1 MLKSED
7 LLHQIKD
14 YKPQTDIS
22 RMKDFIGSELH
33 LDFRNEVVA
42 RILSIK
48 DTFGDMSV
56 NGDRDNLMRTQGGIM
71 SLELVLNIFENLLS
85 NKESDL
91 KHEELENE
99 RDE

>member
-1 MLKSED
+1 MQKSED

-22 RMKDFIGSELH
+22 RMRDFIGSELH

-48 DTFGDMSV
+48 DTYGDVAV
-56 NGDRDNLMRTQGGIM
+56 NSDKEDFLRTQGGVI
-71 SLELVLNIFENLLS
+71 SLELVLNIFENMLS